1 MKLLIFSEK
10 RDRLDNLIVQFNVP
24 LLIMNDFLQEKEG
37 YVSRNNK
44 PEGEFCEHSWASNR
58 LMQSA

>member
-1 MKLLIFSEK
+1 MKLLIFSKK
-10 RDRLDNLIVQFNVP
+10 RDRLDNLIVQFNGP
-24 LLIMNDFLQEKEG
+24 QEKEG

-44 PEGEFCEHSWASNR
+44 PEVEFCEHSWASNR